1 MKLDVAAM
9 FSEGDLLDVQGTSVG
24 KGFQG
29 GIKRHN
35 FKRGLMTHGSKSHR
49 EHGSTG
55 PGSTP
60 GRIYPGTKYP
70 GQMGNKTVMER
81 KVQIVKIDAE
91 NGCVLVKGSIPGK
104 PGNLLKLSPSLL
116 VGKNV
121 EHPAGKNMVK
131 GA

>member
-1 MKLDVAAM
+1 VKDLDGFEAGQKLDVAAM
-9 FSEGDLLDVQGTSVG
+9 FNEGDLLDVQGTSTG

-29 GIKRHN
+29 GIKRHH

-81 KVQIVKIDAE
+81 KVQVS
-91 NGCVLVKGSIPGK
+91 LK
-104 PGNLLKLSPSLL
+104 PPQS
-116 VGKNV
+116 
-121 EHPAGKNMVK
+121 
-131 GA
+131 

>member
-1 MKLDVAAM
+1 VKDLDGYEAGMKLDVAAM

-81 KVQIVKIDAE
+81 KVQVSE
-91 NGCVLVKGSIPGK
+91 R
-104 PGNLLKLSPSLL
+104 
-116 VGKNV
+116 
-121 EHPAGKNMVK
+121 
-131 GA
+131 